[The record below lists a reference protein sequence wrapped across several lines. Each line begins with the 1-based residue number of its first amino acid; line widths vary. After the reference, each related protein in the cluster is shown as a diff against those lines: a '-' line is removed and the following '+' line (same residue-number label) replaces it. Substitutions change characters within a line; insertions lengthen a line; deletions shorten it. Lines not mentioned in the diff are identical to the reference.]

1 MKIPR
6 CDTNGVGE
14 YEVTVQTVTSG
25 RLHKQ
30 REQRLTVSGPVREG
44 AGEGEG
50 EKERRRERESPL
62 YKSNEYLSA

>member
-1 MKIPR
+1 M
-6 CDTNGVGE
+6 GE

-44 AGEGEG
+44 EGEGEGEG